1 MPDDREHCYSSK
13 KQFSRFFNIRFIF
26 YFSANRVPVFPVG
39 ERNGAIPESLSAYLT
54 VLTTLMIVA
63 RGYSQSYRLRRPTA
77 VSTVL
82 AVAEGTVTNRLEELL
97 YPRERCLR
105 QASKSIFCFM

>member
-1 MPDDREHCYSSK
+1 V
-13 KQFSRFFNIRFIF
+13 NIVIHLKNSFLDFLIYGSYFI
-26 YFSANRVPVFPVG
+26 FSANRVPVFPVG